1 MSPLIILGKVWMIIY
16 TIYSI
21 YLIQNYSKQF
31 ITEILIIIGVF
42 IGLAVTIFTF
52 MHLQRAAA

>member
-1 MSPLIILGKVWMIIY
+1 MSPLLILGKVWMIIY

-42 IGLAVTIFTF
+42 IGLAVTIFTL
-52 MHLQRAAA
+52 MHLQKAAA